1 MSQRSSGP
9 AGPPAGGDWPDDLWP
24 ADDDVAGQQGDPG
37 AGTGSGAAGTP
48 PFPPGWPAGG
58 PRAGGPRARRLRPT
72 VLAAVIVAG
81 VAAGAAVTAAAVNT
95 FSAGAG
101 PGSQPAP
108 AGLGQRG
115 GESLG
120 PAGAVPGSAV
130 PGGGVPG
137 GGVPGGGPAA
147 GGPGGG
153 PAASMFV
160 IGAVTAVNRTSITI
174 GGPGH
179 TVTAAVTGATRVT
192 GKVAGVGGIKVGDQV
207 SAQLTQAAGRVT
219 AVTIAD
225 PAQAPGGG
233 SVP

>member
-101 PGSQPAP
+101 PGSQPAA

-120 PAGAVPGSAV
+120 PAGAVPG
-130 PGGGVPG
+130 GGV
-137 GGVPGGGPAA
+137 
-147 GGPGGG
+147 PGGG

>member
-37 AGTGSGAAGTP
+37 AGRGSGAAGIP

-58 PRAGGPRARRLRPT
+58 PRARRLRPA

-81 VAAGAAVTAAAVNT
+81 VAAGAAFTAAAVNA

-101 PGSQPAP
+101 PGSQSAA
-108 AGLGQRG
+108 AGPGQRG

-120 PAGAVPGSAV
+120 PGGTVP
-130 PGGGVPG
+130 

-153 PAASMFV
+153 SAASMFV

-192 GKVAGVGGIKVGDQV
+192 GKVAGIGGIKVGDQV

>member
-24 ADDDVAGQQGDPG
+24 ADDDVAGQQGDSG
-37 AGTGSGAAGTP
+37 AGRGSGAAGTP

-58 PRAGGPRARRLRPT
+58 PRARRLRPA

-81 VAAGAAVTAAAVNT
+81 VAAGAAFTAAAVNT

-101 PGSQPAP
+101 PGSQSAA
-108 AGLGQRG
+108 AGPGQRG

-120 PAGAVPGSAV
+120 PGGTVP
-130 PGGGVPG
+130 

-153 PAASMFV
+153 SAASMFV